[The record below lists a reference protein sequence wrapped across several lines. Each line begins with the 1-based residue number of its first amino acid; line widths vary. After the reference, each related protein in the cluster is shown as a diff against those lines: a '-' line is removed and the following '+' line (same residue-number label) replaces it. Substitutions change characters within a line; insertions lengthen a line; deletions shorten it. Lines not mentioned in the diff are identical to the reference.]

1 MTEDRK
7 LVMMAVLEGKLPA
20 DMVTM
25 EEINEVEELVFDLI
39 AERKHGCLPQYET
52 VLQ

>member
-1 MTEDRK
+1 MSEERR

-25 EEINEVEELVFDLI
+25 EEIHELEEVVFDLI
-39 AERKHGCLPQYET
+39 AERKHGCLPQFEYA
-52 VLQ
+52 LQ

>member
-20 DMVTM
+20 DMVSM

>member
-1 MTEDRK
+1 MTDDRQ

-25 EEINEVEELVFDLI
+25 EEIHELEEVVFDLI
-39 AERKHGCLPQYET
+39 AERKHGCLPHFDYE
-52 VLQ
+52 LQ

>member
-1 MTEDRK
+1 MTENRK